1 MRSVSWLAGL
11 SVLAVAPPAHADWQ
25 YTRWGMTPEQV
36 VAASSGKATLLPAG
50 QRPRMPPLETV
61 ATGEF
66 EDAALTLRTAFSFN
80 TDGGGL
86 ACVFYGLTG
95 RDGADAFKALLVS
108 RYGRPQHTSGL
119 PAIGQETLG
128 WVTAT
133 DEIEA
138 SFSPDDP
145 AFAMQC
151 AKKRR
156 P

>member
-1 MRSVSWLAGL
+1 MRSVTWMAGL
-11 SVLAVAPPAHADWQ
+11 SALVAASPVHADWQ
-25 YTRWGMTPEQV
+25 YTKWGMTPEQV
-36 VAASSGKATLLPAG
+36 VAASSGRATLLPAR
-50 QRPRMPPLETV
+50 QRPRLPPLETA

-66 EDAALTLRTAFSFN
+66 KDAALTLRTVFSFN
-80 TDGGGL
+80 TDGKGL
-86 ACVFYGLTG
+86 ACVFYGLTS
-95 RDGADAFKALLVS
+95 RDGADVFKALLIS
-108 RYGRPQHTSGL
+108 RYGQPQRTSGL

-128 WVTAT
+128 WATAT

-151 AKKRR
+151 AKDRR